1 MVAGGQPAPL
11 GRTTA
16 LAAVGTAAAQMAARQ
31 LSGRGFPLPAPA
43 RSRTLRG
50 LAARA
55 AGAAGAASAPP
66 APAGEAGAGAATERR
81 KRVLSG
87 VQPTGTLHLG
97 NYFGAIKNW
106 VKMQDE
112 YDTFIFLADL
122 HAITVPHDPVDLRAS
137 TRSTAALYLASGIDQ
152 AKATIFVQSQVAAHS
167 ELAWLLQ
174 CATPM
179 GWLERMIQF
188 KEKAKRQGQDV
199 GCGLLSY
206 PVLMAADILLYQA
219 DVVPVGEDQ
228 KQHLE
233 LTRDIAGR
241 VNSLYGGRPWKRRGG
256 RGGKVLKIPEPF
268 IPEVGARIMSLQ
280 DGTAKMSKSAESD
293 LSRINMLDPPELIE
307 KKIKRAKTDTFDTI
321 ALGDPA
327 RAEANNLLGIYQI
340 VTGYDEA
347 SVAAECTG
355 LRWGDFKPKL
365 AEAVVEHMRP
375 IQADYA
381 TITEDPANLDR
392 ILADGAAE
400 ARAVADQTVARVR
413 DAMGYYVAE

>member
-1 MVAGGQPAPL
+1 
-11 GRTTA
+11 
-16 LAAVGTAAAQMAARQ
+16 
-31 LSGRGFPLPAPA
+31 
-43 RSRTLRG
+43 
-50 LAARA
+50 
-55 AGAAGAASAPP
+55 
-66 APAGEAGAGAATERR
+66 
-81 KRVLSG
+81 
-87 VQPTGTLHLG
+87 
-97 NYFGAIKNW
+97 
-106 VKMQDE
+106 
-112 YDTFIFLADL
+112 
-122 HAITVPHDPVDLRAS
+122 
-137 TRSTAALYLASGIDQ
+137 
-152 AKATIFVQSQVAAHS
+152 
-167 ELAWLLQ
+167 
-174 CATPM
+174 
-179 GWLERMIQF
+179 
-188 KEKAKRQGQDV
+188 
-199 GCGLLSY
+199 
-206 PVLMAADILLYQA
+206 
-219 DVVPVGEDQ
+219 
-228 KQHLE
+228 
-233 LTRDIAGR
+233 
-241 VNSLYGGRPWKRRGG
+241 
-256 RGGKVLKIPEPF
+256 
-268 IPEVGARIMSLQ
+268 
-280 DGTAKMSKSAESD
+280 MSKSAESD